1 MGSHGSDPC
10 KQRKQVQKMF
20 SAGKARLI
28 AAGASVLAATFA
40 LAVAL
45 PASSGAA
52 TTSADS
58 TSFSVT
64 AGALAFSTAPATPT
78 LSAITLSGQAQTTN
92 TAMSNFAVDD
102 ATGSGLGWNVTV
114 NGNTGTGKSPV
125 FKQYCPS
132 ATCGSDTGPG
142 YVAGGATLAA
152 NSLTLNST
160 SASLTGQNGTTGTA
174 PTLQCGSA
182 CNVDSATAVK
192 VVSAAT
198 GAGMGTWATT
208 GWSGTSLALS
218 TPSTLK
224 TLQAGEVYRV
234 DLVWTINSGP

>member
-1 MGSHGSDPC
+1 
-10 KQRKQVQKMF
+10 MF

-28 AAGASVLAATFA
+28 TAGASALAATIA

-52 TTSADS
+52 TSNDS

-64 AGALAFSTAPATPT
+64 AGTLAFSTVPGMPT
-78 LSAITLSGQAQTTN
+78 LSALTLAGQAQTTN
-92 TAMSNFAVDD
+92 TTMTNFAVDD
-102 ATGSGLGWNVTV
+102 ATGSGSGWNVTV
-114 NGNTGTGKSPV
+114 NGNTGTGKSAV
-125 FKQYCPS
+125 FKEYCPN
-132 ATCGSDTGPG
+132 ATCGTDSGPG
-142 YVAGGATLAA
+142 YISGGQTLAA

-160 SASLTGQNGTTGTA
+160 GASFTGQNGTTGTA
-174 PTLQCGSA
+174 PTLQCSTA

-192 VVSAAT
+192 IVSAAA

-208 GWSGTSLALS
+208 GWAATSLALS

-224 TLQAGEVYRV
+224 TLQSGEVYRV
-234 DLVWTINSGP
+234 DLVWTLNSGP